1 LFRSFSYNNFRK
13 YKINNG
19 KLSLKNE
26 LPSFFDITSSKLI
39 EELEEEID
47 SDLNNKSYDFLQ
59 KYSLNSNDTNINN
72 HINNKYS
79 NLYNDIDNIRNNC
92 WNSYI
97 NSNNNLQ
104 SENKDNEQNKFF
116 SKTDINYCFSNNLI
130 ENNKNIKSIKS
141 QKESL
146 DIKRIYKSK
155 KENIFN
161 NISKTNPQF
170 NYNGLINENSH
181 FSYKNKYFNNYEN
194 NKERKNINENNI
206 LINEKDRIMHFN
218 DNIVEFQDGY
228 KYNSVQNIAKG
239 DLNNSKYLHQN
250 KINSIVKT
258 QKFYGFQESN
268 NNQNNDIY
276 NTINNNININNNK
289 IYYNNNI
296 NMIYNIIPNNQKD
309 EALQLNENNI
319 LFSANS
325 MTNNN
330 NRYIEYVWRQHLNPN
345 DYLIEMYG
353 RLGWICYICDNF
365 NYETRKKC
373 NRCKAIKLPKIKD
386 EICVKRKKIKKEKNI
401 PQDWKLDWIC
411 LNCKNLNYGFRK
423 FCNRCKIKKQEVF
436 PSIFLKPNQKLK
448 GNEVI

>member
-1 LFRSFSYNNFRK
+1 MFRSFSYNNFRK

-26 LPSFFDITSSKLI
+26 LPSFFDITSNKLI
-39 EELEEEID
+39 EELEQEITFN

-72 HINNKYS
+72 HINNKNS

-97 NSNNNLQ
+97 NSNNYFQ

-116 SKTDINYCFSNNLI
+116 SKTD
-130 ENNKNIKSIKS
+130 
-141 QKESL
+141 
-146 DIKRIYKSK
+146 

-170 NYNGLINENSH
+170 NYNGLIMENSH
-181 FSYKNKYFNNYEN
+181 FSYKNKYINNSEN

-206 LINEKDRIMHFN
+206 LITEKDRIIHFN
-218 DNIVEFQDGY
+218 ENIVEFQDGY
-228 KYNSVQNIAKG
+228 KFNSVQNIAKG
-239 DLNNSKYLHQN
+239 DLNDSKILHQN

-258 QKFYGFQESN
+258 QKKFYGFQESN
-268 NNQNNDIY
+268 TNQNNDIY

-309 EALQLNENNI
+309 EALQLNEKNI

-423 FCNRCKIKKQEVF
+423 FCNRCKIKKQKVF
-436 PSIFLKPNQKLK
+436 PSIFLKPSQKLK
-448 GNEVI
+448 GKEVI